1 MMLSFIWYLVSNHM
15 NVWALGGLL
24 QTNAVIMAVGLF
36 GFIAYR
42 LRAEARARSR
52 QQTRA
57 AAFLI
62 W

>member
-15 NVWALGGLL
+15 NVWTLFGLL
-24 QTNAVIMAVGLF
+24 QTNAVIMAAGLF
-36 GFIAYR
+36 AFIAYR
-42 LRAEARARSR
+42 LRAEARAKVAR
-52 QQTRA
+52 QQA